1 MFTDLALYQLQW
13 KHEVNIKLGNNKNL
27 SVLFKGAVIYILAST
42 LNACGAICS
51 LKCLEICIRAE
62 LVLPLVGS
70 IFRFLKREH
79 EKEKNELLYL

>member
-1 MFTDLALYQLQW
+1 M
-13 KHEVNIKLGNNKNL
+13 
-27 SVLFKGAVIYILAST
+27 FKGAVIYILAST

-79 EKEKNELLYL
+79 EKEKKLALVPIEMMREYNENNEIIM